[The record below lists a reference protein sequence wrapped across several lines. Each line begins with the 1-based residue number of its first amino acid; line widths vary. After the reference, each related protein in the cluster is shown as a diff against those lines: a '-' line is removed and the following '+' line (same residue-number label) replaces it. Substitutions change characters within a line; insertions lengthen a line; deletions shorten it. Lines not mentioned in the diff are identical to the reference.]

1 MWKLL
6 IIISQEEIKM
16 ENNTQRQELNPTQ
29 VYYNLKQRIKE
40 VLKQIW
46 EADERGENFTHL
58 HEELVLLESLLKNK

>member
-1 MWKLL
+1 MIKNMEKVTQT
-6 IIISQEEIKM
+6 SAQE
-16 ENNTQRQELNPTQ
+16 
-29 VYYNLKQRIKE
+29 VYFRIKVRINE

>member
-1 MWKLL
+1 
-6 IIISQEEIKM
+6 M

-29 VYYNLKQRIKE
+29 IYYNLKQRIKE

-46 EADERGENFTHL
+46 EAGERGENFTHL

>member
-1 MWKLL
+1 
-6 IIISQEEIKM
+6 M

-29 VYYNLKQRIKE
+29 VYYNLKKRINE